1 MTNLQEIN
9 NMEENKNEHMSSNE
23 IATLLVSLYADYKNY
38 YGISDNYAKAVAI
51 AIRMLVD

>member
-1 MTNLQEIN
+1 
-9 NMEENKNEHMSSNE
+9 MEENKNEHMSPNE